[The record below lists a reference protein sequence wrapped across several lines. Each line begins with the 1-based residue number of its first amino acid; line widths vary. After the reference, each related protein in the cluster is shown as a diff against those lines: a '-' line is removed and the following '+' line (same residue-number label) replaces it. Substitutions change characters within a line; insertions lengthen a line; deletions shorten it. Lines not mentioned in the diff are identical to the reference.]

1 MKSIEKN
8 LAFAVIDGD
17 GSLDGD
23 TVTPT
28 KGTLLNG
35 QPALDYEV
43 TAAGDLI
50 PTQED
55 ATILIRRDVVMP
67 FLDRLASACGWGGSS
82 AKRRDALTPYGWQ
95 CPRSGY

>member
-1 MKSIEKN
+1 MATGRLTATPS
-8 LAFAVIDGD
+8 
-17 GSLDGD
+17 S
-23 TVTPT
+23 PT

-67 FLDRLASACGWGGSS
+67 FLDRLASACGVGGCS
-82 AKRRDALTPYGWQ
+82 A
-95 CPRSGY
+95 